1 MLAIPLLIAAAVVT
15 AATPVGAAETTP
27 AAAPLA
33 IPINLRCTTCDDF
46 IRCTGPGAP
55 RAPAAVRE
63 PAIVY
68 RLKEKTFWA
77 QVATIGDYL
86 VQLFRV
92 KTTDQRP
99 LAIYRDD
106 GAARRIDT
114 GTVAVGLRA
123 AIDAA
128 AAIIDAGAER
138 IDQRNGQW
146 LDARGVSLGRCVAMQ
161 RRDGYNLVRAFLG
174 KPPLVT
180 PPASRP

>member
-1 MLAIPLLIAAAVVT
+1 MLATALLIVAAVVT
-15 AATPVGAAETTP
+15 TAPPVGAAETPP

-55 RAPAAVRE
+55 RATAAVRE

-86 VQLFRV
+86 LQLFRD
-92 KTTDQRP
+92 KTSDQRP
-99 LAIYRDD
+99 LAIYGDD
-106 GAARRIDT
+106 GAARRIDA
-114 GTVAVGLRA
+114 GTEAVRLSA
-123 AIDAA
+123 TIDAA
-128 AAIIDAGAER
+128 AAIIDAGAAR

-146 LDARGVSLGRCVAMQ
+146 LDARGMSLGRCVAMQ
-161 RRDGYNLVRAFLG
+161 RREGYNLVRAFLG
-174 KPPLVT
+174 KAPLVT
-180 PPASRP
+180 APAARP